1 MSDYNRSAVDTA
13 IFNYIKDHIKTTY
26 DRWGAFKGF
35 RADDGFDFA
44 ELLAI
49 IYYISPAVF
58 SELIEETEVISDE
71 AF

>member
-1 MSDYNRSAVDTA
+1 MSDYNYSAVDTA
-13 IFNYIKDHIKTTY
+13 IFNYIKDHIKTT
-26 DRWGAFKGF
+26 DDKWGAFKGF

-58 SELIEETEVISDE
+58 SELTKGTEGANDE